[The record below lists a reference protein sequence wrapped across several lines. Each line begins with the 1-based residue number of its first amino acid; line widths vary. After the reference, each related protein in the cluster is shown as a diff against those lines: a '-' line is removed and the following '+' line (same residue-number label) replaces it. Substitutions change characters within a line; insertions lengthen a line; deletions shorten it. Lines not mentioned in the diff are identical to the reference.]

1 MGGVKT
7 KSVKRIA
14 KYLLDMYPEEFNT
27 DFEHNKQILKEK
39 SPVQLTKKERNKIAG
54 YLVRLLKLKQKEQE
68 EEVKQ
73 EATEAQ

>member
-14 KYLLDMYPEEFNT
+14 KYLLDMYPDMFST

-39 SPVQLTKKERNKIAG
+39 SPVRLTKKERNKIAG

-68 EEVKQ
+68 VEVK
-73 EATEAQ
+73 EESSEAQ